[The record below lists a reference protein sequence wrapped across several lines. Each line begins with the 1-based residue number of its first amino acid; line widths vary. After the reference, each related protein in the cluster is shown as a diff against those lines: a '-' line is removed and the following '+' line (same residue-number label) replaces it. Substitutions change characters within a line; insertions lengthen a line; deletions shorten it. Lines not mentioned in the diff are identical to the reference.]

1 MVRKLWM
8 TGESIVTTLE
18 LWACLFCEVKVCMR
32 GLFIQEHV
40 AAAPNLFLD
49 GLLGDERRKGTKSA
63 RFHDWAHC
71 ELADLDV
78 DEYDAAQLGL
88 LTRSLLIRRNIS
100 EGDLAFST
108 TR

>member
-63 RFHDWAHC
+63 RFMIGRIANS
-71 ELADLDV
+71 LI
-78 DEYDAAQLGL
+78 
-88 LTRSLLIRRNIS
+88 LT
-100 EGDLAFST
+100 ST
-108 TR
+108 NMMQPN